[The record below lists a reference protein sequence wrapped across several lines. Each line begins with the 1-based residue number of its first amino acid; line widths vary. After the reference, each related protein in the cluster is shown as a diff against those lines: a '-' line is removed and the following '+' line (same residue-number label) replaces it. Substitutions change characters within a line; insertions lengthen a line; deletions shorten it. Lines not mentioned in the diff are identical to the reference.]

1 MMNMQELLT
10 IIIAVLLCIGAF
22 YLICQTKLR
31 EKIYALLLDA
41 EKTDEDGMTKFD
53 YVCTNAYDYVP
64 SCFKIFISYSSF
76 KIIVQKLYD
85 KLRDLAKDG
94 KIDGKV

>member
-1 MMNMQELLT
+1 MNIKEIL
-10 IIIAVLLCIGAF
+10 IIVGAVVLCVAAF

-41 EKTDEDGMTKFD
+41 EKTDDDGITKFD
-53 YVCTNAYDYVP
+53 YVCSNAYDYVP
-64 SCFKIFISYSSF
+64 SYFKVFISYSSF
-76 KIIVQKLYD
+76 RIIVQKLYD

-94 KIDGKV
+94 KVDGNL

>member
-1 MMNMQELLT
+1 MNIKEVL
-10 IIIAVLLCIGAF
+10 IIVGVVVLCVAAF

-41 EKTDEDGMTKFD
+41 EKTDEDGTTKFD
-53 YVCTNAYDYVP
+53 YVCTNAYEYVP
-64 SCFKIFISYSSF
+64 SCFKVFISYSSF
-76 KIIVQKLYD
+76 RIIVQKLYD

-94 KIDGKV
+94 KVDGNL

>member
-1 MMNMQELLT
+1 MNVKEIF
-10 IIIAVLLCIGAF
+10 IILGVVALCVAAF
-22 YLICQTKLR
+22 YLVCQTKLR

-41 EKTDEDGMTKFD
+41 EKIDDDGMTKFD

-64 SCFKIFISYSSF
+64 SCFKVFISYSSF
-76 KIIVQKLYD
+76 RLMVQKLYD

-94 KIDGKV
+94 KVDGNK